1 MKKKNNDV
9 KILIIVQ
16 LIVLA
21 VFLLSFVGTNYFGNK
36 AKNHTYDYETIKC
49 IVTDGY
55 VKYGK
60 YSETKIYVEYKGK
73 EYTLQQPGASY
84 NYLINKEIEAYLYN
98 GKIYA
103 DYDDIQHDS
112 KDGKI
117 AGVFIII
124 RFITGVLVIT
134 YPIISVIGYIQK
146 KKLDKQKSNSGFAN

>member
-1 MKKKNNDV
+1 MKKKMSDT
-9 KILIIVQ
+9 KKA
-16 LIVLA
+16 LIVLLIIILVCA
-21 VFLLSFVGTNYFGNK
+21 ISFVGTNYFGNK

-124 RFITGVLVIT
+124 RFISGILFVVW
-134 YPIISVIGYIQK
+134 PIISVIGYIQK
-146 KKLDKQKSNSGFAN
+146 KKLDKQKSNSGFEN